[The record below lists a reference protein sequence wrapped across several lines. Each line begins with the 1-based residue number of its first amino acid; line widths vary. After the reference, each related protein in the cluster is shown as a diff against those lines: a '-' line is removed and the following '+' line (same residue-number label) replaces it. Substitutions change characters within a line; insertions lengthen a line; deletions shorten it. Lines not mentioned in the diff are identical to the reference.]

1 MTTTQAI
8 QQKLSDSASARWI
21 ALLIVSFT
29 MMFGYFFT
37 DVMSP
42 LEPLLTAAK
51 EDGGLGLGW
60 SSDEYGFFSGSYGYF
75 NVFLLLL
82 FFGGIILDK
91 FGIRFTGIMSTIL
104 MFVGAMVKWYAVG
117 HDFEGMIQ
125 VPFFGTYH
133 TQVVFASLGFA
144 IYGVGCEIC
153 GITVSKVIVKWFT
166 GHELA
171 LAMGVQVALA
181 RLGTAGALG
190 AALPFAKMMGG
201 VSASVGLGAALL
213 CAGVLVYLVYCVM
226 DKKEDASAAAVETE
240 PEEGFKFSDLAGLV
254 KTTGFWYVAFLC
266 LMFYAGV
273 FPFLKF
279 ATKLMVFK
287 YAVPANVAGL
297 IPAMLPFGT
306 IFLTPLFGSIYDK
319 YGKGATLM
327 IIGSCLLTLVHVV
340 FALPINSWVLAI
352 VMMLILGIAFGL
364 VPSAMWPS
372 VPKIIP
378 MKLLGTAYALIF
390 YIQNIG
396 LALVPVWI
404 GKVNQA
410 NTAADGTIN
419 YTQTMTIFACFGV
432 IAIIIAVLLLL
443 EDKRKGY
450 GLQKPNIKK

>member
-1 MTTTQAI
+1 MTQAI
-8 QQKLSDSASARWI
+8 QRKLSDSAGARWT
-21 ALLIVSFT
+21 ALIIVSFT

-60 SSDEYGFFSGSYGYF
+60 SSDEYGFFSGAYGYF

-82 FFGGIILDK
+82 FIGGIILDK
-91 FGIRFTGIMSTIL
+91 FGIRFTGILSTVL
-104 MFVGAMVKWYAVG
+104 MFGGAVIKWWAVSN
-117 HDFEGMIQ
+117 DFSGMIN
-125 VPFFGTYH
+125 VPFFGEFH
-133 TQVVFASLGFA
+133 QQVVYAAFGFA
-144 IYGVGCEIC
+144 IYGVGCEIA

-171 LAMGVQVALA
+171 LAMGLQVALA
-181 RLGTAGALG
+181 RIGTAGALA
-190 AALPFAKMMGG
+190 AALPFAKALGG
-201 VSASVGLGAALL
+201 VSASVGLGAGML
-213 CAGVLVYLVYCVM
+213 CAGMIAFIVYCVM
-226 DKKEDASAAAVETE
+226 DKKEDASAAAVSTDKE
-240 PEEGFKFSDLAGLV
+240 EEGFKFSDLGTLFGNV
-254 KTTGFWYVAFLC
+254 GFWYVAVLC

-287 YAVPANVAGL
+287 YHVAPELAGL

-306 IFLTPLFGSIYDK
+306 IFLTPFFGSIYDK
-319 YGKGATLM
+319 FGKGATLM
-327 IIGSCLLTLVHVV
+327 IIGSVLLTLVHVV
-340 FALPINSWVLAI
+340 FALPLNSWIVAI
-352 VMMLILGIAFGL
+352 AAMVVLGIAFGL

-396 LALVPVWI
+396 LSLVPVWI

-410 NTAADGTIN
+410 NTDANGVIE
-419 YTQTMTIFACFGV
+419 YTQTMTIFAGFGCV
-432 IAIIIAVLLLL
+432 AILISVLLLL
-443 EDKRKGY
+443 EDKRKNY
-450 GLQKPNIKK
+450 GLEKPNTK